1 MEPSDEVREL
11 RRLRDAVD
19 GVRRAVSE
27 VSGIG
32 LLLRVA
38 LVLAA
43 VQLFLYLPD
52 IADALNRIAACQCSA
67 MTAGTE

>member
-19 GVRRAVSE
+19 GVRSEAASLFFIWMTMIAVMILSAFA
-27 VSGIG
+27 G
-32 LLLRVA
+32 A
-38 LVLAA
+38 AA
-43 VQLFLYLPD
+43 VDQLKR
-52 IADALNRIAACQCSA
+52 IADCQCSA

>member
-11 RRLRDAVD
+11 RRLREAVD
-19 GVRRAVSE
+19 SVRRSVSE

-32 LLLRVA
+32 LLLWVA

-52 IADALNRIAACQCSA
+52 IADALNRTAACQCSA

>member
-19 GVRRAVSE
+19 GVRRAVSG

-32 LLLRVA
+32 MLLRVA

-43 VQLFLYLPD
+43 FQVFLCLPD
-52 IADALNRIAACQCSA
+52 IADALDRIADCQCHDAA
-67 MTAGTE
+67 MEAE